1 MNFIL
6 KFDLNNLYFPKYYK
20 DTNKSLAF
28 KLIGYNSFIMIS
40 DRSSLNTL
48 NGLFLYFYYISA
60 IYSSDND

>member
-6 KFDLNNLYFPKYYK
+6 KFDLNNLYFPIYYK

-28 KLIGYNSFIMIS
+28 NLIGYNSFIMIS

-48 NGLFLYFYYISA
+48 NGLFLYFYSISA
-60 IYSSDND
+60 IDCYDND